1 MGRGSISRG
10 NLFAQNLQAGSVTLT
25 LGGTGT
31 DTTSVSF
38 ARAMKGI
45 PTVVPAVNSDV
56 AITQCRAYSAS
67 KTGFTV
73 KVVNGGSL
81 TSECKIGYVAYDD
94 AYN

>member
-25 LGGTGT
+25 LGGSGT

-38 ARAMKGI
+38 ARAMKGV
-45 PTVVPAVNSDV
+45 PVVVPSVMSDV
-56 AITQCRAYSAS
+56 AITQCRIYNRSR
-67 KTGFTV
+67 TGFTV

-81 TSECKIGYVAYDD
+81 TSECVVGYEAFDD
-94 AYN
+94 QYF

>member
-10 NLFAQNLQAGSVTLT
+10 QLFAQNLQAGSVTLT

-56 AITQCRAYSAS
+56 AITQCRAYNRTP
-67 KTGFTV
+67 TGFTL
-73 KVVNGGSL
+73 KVVNDGTL
-81 TSECKIGYVAYDD
+81 TSECKVGYVAFDD